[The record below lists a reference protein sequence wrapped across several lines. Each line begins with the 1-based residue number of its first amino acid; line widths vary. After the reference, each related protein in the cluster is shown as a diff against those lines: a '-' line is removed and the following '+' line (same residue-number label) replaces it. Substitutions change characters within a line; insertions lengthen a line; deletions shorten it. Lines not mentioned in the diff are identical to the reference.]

1 MEHSVIG
8 VLQRVTEVLER
19 LGIDHVVG
27 GSLASSALGIP
38 RSTNDADLV
47 ADLRTEHVEA
57 LVSALEDEFYADA
70 GMIAEAIDHLGSFNL
85 IHYTTAQKVDV
96 FVSGTDDFRRAQI
109 RRARQR
115 ELAGATLPFTS
126 AEDTILAPE
135 YMVVIAG
142 VPEAGYNGTFMVD
155 EVISPTQFT
164 YTTPTNGL
172 ADSTGGTVALPPQP
186 NLAQTWDDWPPY
198 YGQSY
203 SALLGG
209 PDGSTVEMTNAHGR
223 LVAKQAQYIAFYSS
237 NNFWVDHKAA
247 MLRDHVGTFVRGV
260 TAALPNPSAFDDD
273 PSALEPLLHRQV
285 AELRKA
291 LPARLHH
298 SARGAT
304 A

>member
-1 MEHSVIG
+1 LEHSVIG

-47 ADLRTEHVEA
+47 ADVRTEHVEA

-126 AEDTILAPE
+126 AEDTILAKLHW
-135 YMVVIAG
+135 YRMG
-142 VPEAGYNGTFMVD
+142 G
-155 EVISPTQFT
+155 EVSERQWKDVLEVLATQ
-164 YTTPTNGL
+164 
-172 ADSTGGTVALPPQP
+172 S
-186 NLAQTWDDWPPY
+186 
-198 YGQSY
+198 
-203 SALLGG
+203 
-209 PDGSTVEMTNAHGR
+209 GR
-223 LVAKQAQYIAFYSS
+223 LDLQHLDETARALGVADLLERALQ
-237 NNFWVDHKAA
+237 
-247 MLRDHVGTFVRGV
+247 V
-260 TAALPNPSAFDDD
+260 T
-273 PSALEPLLHRQV
+273 
-285 AELRKA
+285 
-291 LPARLHH
+291 
-298 SARGAT
+298 
-304 A
+304 